1 MENQRVEN
9 NGRAKSP
16 ACVHTI
22 IAVSGPG
29 RDLAEPLLSTV
40 GMRLLLNEH
49 FTRYSGIALVYTL
62 CMYVCV
68 CVCVSCALCVLYM
81 K

>member
-9 NGRAKSP
+9 NGRAESP
-16 ACVHTI
+16 ACVRTI
-22 IAVSGPG
+22 IAVSGRG

-40 GMRLLLNEH
+40 GMRLLLKEH

-62 CMYVCV
+62 CVCV
-68 CVCVSCALCVLYM
+68 CVCCALCVVRCVYCI
-81 K
+81 